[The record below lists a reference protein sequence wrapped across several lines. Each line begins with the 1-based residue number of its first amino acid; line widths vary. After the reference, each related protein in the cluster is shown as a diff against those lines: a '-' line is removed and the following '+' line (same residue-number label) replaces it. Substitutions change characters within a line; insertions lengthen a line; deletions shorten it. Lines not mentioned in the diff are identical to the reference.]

1 MSQALDELYGVP
13 VDEFIAKRD
22 ELAKKLKAEGD
33 KDGAAEV
40 KKAHKPTLAAHALNL
55 LAREARA
62 ELEELFAASAA
73 LASGKSFKE
82 SLERQRA
89 ALDAVRKKARG
100 DDAPA
105 VVQVVQGAAAVPEL
119 AQAVLLGRFARLPE
133 VPVGF
138 FGAAP
143 EGAPKVVVPVTVPAP
158 KKTAPPPV
166 KLVPPPS
173 PPKPAPSPPKPKVD
187 KALERKLKAAEKQLE
202 RAKEDVAELEE
213 ELAEARKRAQE
224 AEEHVAELK
233 KQL

>member
-1 MSQALDELYGVP
+1 MSHALDELYGVP
-13 VDEFIAKRD
+13 VEEFIAKRD

-55 LAREARA
+55 LAREARV

-89 ALDAVRKKARG
+89 ALEAVRKKARG
-100 DDAPA
+100 DDAAA

-119 AQAVLLGRFARLPE
+119 AQAVLLGRFSKLPE

-143 EGAPKVVVPVTVPAP
+143 EGAPPVVVPPPAP
-158 KKTAPPPV
+158 KKTAPPVSP
-166 KLVPPPS
+166 LVPPAS
-173 PPKPAPSPPKPKVD
+173 EPKPAPSPPKPKVD
-187 KALERKLKAAEKQLE
+187 KALERELRAAEK
-202 RAKEDVAELEE
+202 
-213 ELAEARKRAQE
+213 ELARAQE
-224 AEEHVAELK
+224 DVEELEQELLEAKRRAHEAAEQVAKLK
-233 KQL
+233 KRLE